1 MILLRAIS
9 RLSHL
14 LCLREGLPQVMTGA
28 RDQGTCHYH
37 TLTLKYKF
45 IPQPQSILLIKL
57 DAQEEA

>member
-28 RDQGTCHYH
+28 RDQGVCHYN
-37 TLTLKYKF
+37 TLSLKHKF
-45 IPQPQSILLIKL
+45 IPHLQSIQLIKL
-57 DAQEEA
+57 DAQEET